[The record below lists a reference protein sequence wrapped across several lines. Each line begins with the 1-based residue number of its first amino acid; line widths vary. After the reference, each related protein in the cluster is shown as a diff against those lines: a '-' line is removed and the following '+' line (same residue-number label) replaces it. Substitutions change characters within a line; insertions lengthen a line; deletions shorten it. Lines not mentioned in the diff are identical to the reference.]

1 MDILTV
7 SKKKNT
13 QTSLNTQT
21 RTKVNCHPQRTNP
34 TGPQKQWN
42 EFTNVDGKLLLLK
55 TSDIGLRKSTNK
67 SKMNRKS
74 TPKKI
79 ETQPPTKIAKPKA
92 RKHKLKILPYE
103 APLTPRRQ
111 HLRRKLLSRPT
122 STPTLTGTSP
132 LPTQKPRKLANL
144 VNHFETLEKNAGEN
158 LEQFENLENRKIAEK

>member
-55 TSDIGLRKSTNK
+55 TFDIGLRKSTNK
-67 SKMNRKS
+67 SKMNRKP
-74 TPKKI
+74 TPKKL
-79 ETQPPTKIAKPKA
+79 ETQPPTKNANPKT
-92 RKHKLKILPYE
+92 RKHKLKILHYE

-111 HLRRKLLSRPT
+111 HLRRKLLPRPKTTLTGT
-122 STPTLTGTSP
+122 SPLPTLTGTSP
-132 LPTQKPRKLANL
+132 LPTQKPRNLANL
-144 VNHFETLEKNAGEN
+144 VNHFESLKNNEGEN
-158 LEQFENLENRKIAEK
+158 L